1 MAGQQLNPGVQVSE
15 SPGKTLLVLSITF
28 ISGFI
33 LLVAISLTFVVENF
47 SQLEQNQAKSD
58 VVGVTAA
65 T

>member
-1 MAGQQLNPGVQVSE
+1 VNLRE
-15 SPGKTLLVLSITF
+15 KTLLVLSITF